1 MKSADSAE
9 KGRGRWVSKVVI
21 LTFYHEITTDEFKG
35 TTFQK
40 NQMGLYKL
48 A

>member
-21 LTFYHEITTDEFKG
+21 LTLDHEIKFKKEFKG
-35 TTFQK
+35 TAF
-40 NQMGLYKL
+40 
-48 A
+48 